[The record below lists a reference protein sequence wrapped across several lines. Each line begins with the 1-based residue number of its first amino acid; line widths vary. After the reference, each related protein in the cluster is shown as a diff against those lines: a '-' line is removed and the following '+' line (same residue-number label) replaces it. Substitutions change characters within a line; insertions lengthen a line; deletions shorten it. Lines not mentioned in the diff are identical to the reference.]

1 MTNTREQQFIARIAE
16 LEAENQALRA
26 RVTELEQQV
35 SKPLVTPTSPPKS
48 PVPGFV
54 KPKRQ
59 KRRRKKPGQKP
70 GHAGSYRRRPT
81 EADEIVE
88 TPLEDCPHCHG
99 VIENVTTHQQ
109 YVEEVIP
116 AQTTVVCYQTQSGYC
131 QNCQRRVESRHP
143 QQVPHRLIGP
153 RALLIAAELKHAMGV
168 PYRKVVSVL
177 ERLCGLSVTAGALAQ
192 SMQSLAKWFTPEYQA
207 IQTGLRQSHCT
218 YVDET
223 GWRLNGQSCWLWAFT
238 TDSYTV
244 YEVNASRGH
253 QVVLEQLGTDY
264 DGVLVSDFYTAY
276 NPLPYTQQ
284 KCLVHLLREL
294 SDVRKTNHT
303 PEYAAFARK
312 LTRLLRDA
320 IRLKQKQSDFSQ
332 SRLERRF
339 KRLNHRLEK
348 LAKADYHD
356 PDCQR
361 LAKRLAKHSDSLFT
375 FLSHMQVAADN
386 NRAERAIRP
395 AVVTR
400 KISGGNR
407 SPNGSEALGIIT
419 SVIQTCKQQN
429 KDFVEVGLEIIRRY
443 HQGLD
448 AGVLTVETT
457 APT

>member
-1 MTNTREQQFIARIAE
+1 MTNSKVQQLITRNAE
-16 LEAENQALRA
+16 LETENQGLRN
-26 RVTELEQQV
+26 RIVKLEQQIA
-35 SKPLVTPTSPPKS
+35 KLVASPASAAKTATT
-48 PVPGFV
+48 VPRFA

-99 VIENVTTHQQ
+99 AIENVTTHQQ

-116 AQTTVVCYQTQSGYC
+116 AQTTVVCYQTQNGYC
-131 QNCQRRVESRHP
+131 QRQVESRHP

-168 PYRKVVSVL
+168 PYRKVATVL
-177 ERLCGLSVTAGALAQ
+177 KRLCGLSITAGALTQ

-264 DGVLVSDFYTAY
+264 DGVIVSDFYTAY

-303 PEYAAFARK
+303 QEYAAFAKK

-339 KRLNHRLEK
+339 KRLNHRLEE

-356 PDCQR
+356 SDCQR
-361 LAKRLAKHSDSLFT
+361 LAKRLAKHSDSLFA

-400 KISGGNR
+400 KISGGSR
-407 SPNGSEALGIIT
+407 SPKGSEALGIIT

-429 KDFVEVGLEIIRRY
+429 KNFVEVGLEIIRRY

-448 AGVLTVETT
+448 AGILTVETT